1 MFKVA
6 WEDSNDPEKGFKY
19 LYLTPDDY
27 QDLVARGHENVVNT
41 KLIQDEDNESR
52 YKITSVIGK
61 NNFTKN
67 FVKSI
72 PQKFLENNYE
82 KFREIDMNLT

>member
-67 FVKSI
+67 FVKLI
-72 PQKFLENNYE
+72 L
-82 KFREIDMNLT
+82 I

>member
-27 QDLVARGHENVVNT
+27 QDLVARGQVRKHAL
-41 KLIQDEDNESR
+41 K
-52 YKITSVIGK
+52 K
-61 NNFTKN
+61 
-67 FVKSI
+67 
-72 PQKFLENNYE
+72 
-82 KFREIDMNLT
+82 